1 MIGMF
6 WNRISILIALLF
18 GLAACSSE
26 SSGPYVDHSV
36 LIDTKTW
43 TVDQKQLEPFVYID
57 LRSPEL
63 YNQGHLPG
71 AINLTRSDIRKKN
84 SNFSGMALGADSLSL
99 LLGDKGIS
107 SDDWLILYDEK
118 GGVEASRL
126 WWLFRVYGHERV
138 KILNG
143 DFHLFNE
150 DMETR
155 FTPRESHNFAFTGKP
170 ETDWVVNYGEFERM
184 RAKPSTKLLDC
195 RSAPEYN
202 GEYIKQGA
210 YLEGH
215 IDGAINICY
224 SNTVEKVSEGN
235 LKVKSPEELLKIYS
249 DFAQP
254 EDTILVY
261 CQSGVRSAHTLMVLR
276 EILNYKHVYNYDGSW
291 IEWSYRNQNMPSG
304 RVESNDKIL

>member
-6 WNRISILIALLF
+6 WNRLFILISSLII
-18 GLAACSSE
+18 LAACTSE
-26 SSGPYVDHSV
+26 SSGPYVDHAV

-43 TVDQKQLEPFVYID
+43 TVDQRQLEPFIYID
-57 LRSPEL
+57 LRSTDL

-71 AINLTRSDIRKKN
+71 AINLTRSDIREKD
-84 SNFSGMALGADSLSL
+84 SEFSGMALGADSLAR

-126 WWLFRVYGHERV
+126 WCLLRVYGHERV

-143 DFHLFNE
+143 DFHLFIE
-150 DMETR
+150 EMEIG
-155 FTPRESHNFAFTGKP
+155 FTAKESHDFTFTGKP
-170 ETDWVVNYGEFERM
+170 ETEWIVNYNEFERM
-184 RAKPSTKLLDC
+184 RANPSIKVLDC
-195 RSAPEYN
+195 RSAAEYK

-210 YLEGH
+210 YLAGH
-215 IDGAINICY
+215 IDGAVNICY
-224 SNTVEKVSEGN
+224 SNSVESIFDGN
-235 LKVKSPEELLKIYS
+235 LKIKSHSELFDVYS

-254 EDTILVY
+254 DDTILIY

-291 IEWSYRNQNMPSG
+291 IEWSYKNQPSRNE
-304 RVESNDKIL
+304 ESNEAVL